1 MIGRGRNLSEAR
13 DEIVLP
19 VRAGQPTRLD
29 VFLRESLSWKS
40 RTRIQNLIR
49 SGYVSLNL
57 NTVAHEQALKPS
69 TVVRAGDEVTVRLS
83 RGTVIPDYSLWRIDI
98 LYEDPFILG
107 INKPPGTLVHPVGR
121 HVYDTLMNYLHYRYG
136 DAMEQ
141 CPDFHLRLCH
151 RIDKDTTGVLLVGK
165 DNYVHRSV
173 QRQLEERTMSKE
185 YYALVIGH
193 VSGDLREIDRP
204 IAEGRDLNTA
214 LNGENLK
221 RSRTLIRVVRRFRD
235 HTLVSASPVTGR
247 QNQIRVHLASV
258 GHPLVGDERY
268 DGPPAP
274 EGFPRRFNLHAR
286 RLRFYHPRLKS
297 WVALQAPL
305 PHDLETLL
313 AELP

>member
-1 MIGRGRNLSEAR
+1 MIGR
-13 DEIVLP
+13 
-19 VRAGQPTRLD
+19 
-29 VFLRESLSWKS
+29 
-40 RTRIQNLIR
+40 
-49 SGYVSLNL
+49 
-57 NTVAHEQALKPS
+57 
-69 TVVRAGDEVTVRLS
+69 
-83 RGTVIPDYSLWRIDI
+83 IPDYSLWRIDI

-121 HVYDTLMNYLHYRYG
+121 HVYDTLMNYLHYRYR

-258 GHPLVGDERY
+258 GHSLVGDERY

-274 EGFPRRFNLHAR
+274 DIRGRLFLRSRSISGVSLPADLAHSEPAR
-286 RLRFYHPRLKS
+286 STRCS
-297 WVALQAPL
+297 L
-305 PHDLETLL
+305 PVRSMPKPSTPFSLE
-313 AELP
+313 